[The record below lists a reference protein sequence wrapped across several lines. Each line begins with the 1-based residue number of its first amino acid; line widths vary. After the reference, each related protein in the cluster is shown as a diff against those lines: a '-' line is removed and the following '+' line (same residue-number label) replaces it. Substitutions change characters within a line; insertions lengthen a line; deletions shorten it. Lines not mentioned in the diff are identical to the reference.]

1 MGIRGVASPFL
12 PFSASCRGPNETSLG
27 PGSALGEKE
36 EKNRRRRK
44 KKVGE
49 RSESGEGKGWRPPFP
64 FPAYGSARFARRY
77 FSYLTSCLFPS
88 LPSLVPGYNEA
99 GVVTG
104 LR

>member
-1 MGIRGVASPFL
+1 MGISGVASPFL

-49 RSESGEGKGWRPPFP
+49 RSEV
-64 FPAYGSARFARRY
+64 
-77 FSYLTSCLFPS
+77 S
-88 LPSLVPGYNEA
+88 LPSLWLGPLRSPIFFLFDLVPFSITAEPGPR
-99 GVVTG
+99 
-104 LR
+104 L